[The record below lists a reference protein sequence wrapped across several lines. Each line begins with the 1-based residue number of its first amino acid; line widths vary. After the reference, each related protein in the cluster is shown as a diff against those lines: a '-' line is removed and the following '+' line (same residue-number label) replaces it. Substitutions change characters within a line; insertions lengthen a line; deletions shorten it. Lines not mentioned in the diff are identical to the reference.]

1 MFLTLK
7 ILKLRIYMLM
17 QLLISPAEIG
27 TTGSFSEAA
36 TPARVLLF
44 SETRLTK
51 KNMRK
56 MNILCCLE

>member
-1 MFLTLK
+1 MVLTLK

-27 TTGSFSEAA
+27 TAGSFNEAA
-36 TPARVLLF
+36 APARVLLF
-44 SETRLTK
+44 SETCLTK
-51 KNMRK
+51 KNTCK